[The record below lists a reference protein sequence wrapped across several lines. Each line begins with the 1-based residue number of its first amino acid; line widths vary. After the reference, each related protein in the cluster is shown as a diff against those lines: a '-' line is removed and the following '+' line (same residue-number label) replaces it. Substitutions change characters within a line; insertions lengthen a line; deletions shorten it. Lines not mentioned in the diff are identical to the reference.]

1 MIGVRN
7 KEIVIYSDG
16 CGLWLQCLVDVIVM
30 VMVMVVVV
38 VVVVAVVEE
47 VVVEEVVMVLLHTY
61 KSSYSQY

>member
-38 VVVVAVVEE
+38 VVVAVVEE
-47 VVVEEVVMVLLHTY
+47 VVVEEVVMVLIHTY
-61 KSSYSQY
+61 KSSYPQY

>member
-38 VVVVAVVEE
+38 VAVVEE
-47 VVVEEVVMVLLHTY
+47 VVVEEVVMVLIHTY
-61 KSSYSQY
+61 KSSYPQY